1 MGKSAGGN
9 VSTSTSSYPT
19 WQQPAVKQ
27 FVDESTRLYGQG
39 GPKLSPEPR
48 VADFNQDELS
58 AQKQLGAAVTPAQ
71 YLAELGTKSAEFN
84 LGAGRDPA
92 TNPYLK
98 NAISAAVAPIG
109 DQLLTRAL
117 PAIRHQGIASG
128 GYGGS
133 RQSIGEAQAVRD
145 AERVAGEVSSGL
157 ANQGYLSAQQQ
168 AMQTMQNIPQLQ
180 ANLTA
185 PGQITGAVGAQIRAQ
200 EEAQRAENADRYE
213 YYQRL
218 PYENLL
224 NYGNLIRQ
232 PFGAEAQ
239 SEVKVPDQSLASGI
253 IGAGLSIPALLAII
267 EEWRKKN
274 QQTGATPPTL
284 PAGTTAPT
292 TVGTPPGGT
301 SGFFG

>member
-9 VSTSTSSYPT
+9 VATSTTSYPSF
-19 WQQPAVKQ
+19 QQPALKQ
-27 FVDESTRLYGQG
+27 FVDESTRLYQQG
-39 GPKLSPEPR
+39 GPQLSPEPR

-92 TNPYLK
+92 TNPYLQ

-117 PAIRHQGIASG
+117 PAI
-128 GYGGS
+128 
-133 RQSIGEAQAVRD
+133 
-145 AERVAGEVSSGL
+145 
-157 ANQGYLSAQQQ
+157 
-168 AMQTMQNIPQLQ
+168 
-180 ANLTA
+180 LTA

-200 EEAQRAENADRYE
+200 EEAQRNENANRYE
-213 YYQRL
+213 YEQRL

-232 PFGAEAQ
+232 PFGAEAV
-239 SEVKVPDQSLASGI
+239 SEVKVPQPSTASAI
-253 IGAGLSIPALLAII
+253 IGAGLSIPALLQII
-267 EEWRKKN
+267 EEERKRRAAAA
-274 QQTGATPPTL
+274 GGGTP
-284 PAGTTAPT
+284 APGT
-292 TVGTPPGGT
+292 TVGIPSGGT
-301 SGFFG
+301 TGTIK

>member
-27 FVDESTRLYGQG
+27 FVDESTRLYQQG

-48 VADFNQDELS
+48 VADFNQDELA

-168 AMQTMQNIPQLQ
+168 AMQTMQQLPQLQ
-180 ANLTA
+180 SNLTA
-185 PGQITGAVGAQIRAQ
+185 PGQITGAVGALIRAQ
-200 EEAQRAENADRYE
+200 EEAQRNENADRYE

-218 PYENLL
+218 PYQNLL
-224 NYGNLIRQ
+224 NYGNMISQ

-239 SEVKVPDQSLASGI
+239 SEVKVPQPSTASAI
-253 IGAGLSIPALLAII
+253 IGAGLSVPALLAII
-267 EEWRKKN
+267 EAMRKGGTVPAG
-274 QQTGATPPTL
+274 QGTIPP
-284 PAGTTAPT
+284 GTTAPT